1 MSAATLPGH
10 PRGHRGDRGPE
21 RSPRLQGRQP
31 DRPGAVD
38 QGRAHAG

>member
-1 MSAATLPGH
+1 MSAATLPGD

-21 RSPRLQGRQP
+21 RGPRLQGRQP
-31 DRPGAVD
+31 DRPGPVD